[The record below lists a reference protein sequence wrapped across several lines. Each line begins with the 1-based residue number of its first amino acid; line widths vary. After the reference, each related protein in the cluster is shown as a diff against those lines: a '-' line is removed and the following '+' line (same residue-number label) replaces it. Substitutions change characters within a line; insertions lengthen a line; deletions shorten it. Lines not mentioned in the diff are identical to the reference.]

1 MPSRKVNL
9 IINASNL
16 VFTNTIIILFI
27 FLQYYW
33 IIIDVFSIL
42 SLDA

>member
-1 MPSRKVNL
+1 MLSKRVNL
-9 IINASNL
+9 IINASTL
-16 VFTNTIIILFI
+16 VFSNAIIILFI

-42 SLDA
+42 SLGA